1 MKALRLAAIVA
12 VVSLS
17 AAACATNAVTPPGPA
32 ATAHVPL
39 PQGVSDPAK
48 PPAAAAAG
56 DSSCDPYASLRPS
69 ASLPSPGAMPSGSTM
84 AAIRQRGKLR
94 VGVDQ
99 NTFLFGYRDP
109 SSGAIV
115 GFDID
120 IAREVAKAI
129 FGNPDAIQLVAITAA
144 QRIPYV
150 QNGSVDMVVDT
161 MTVNCDRLK
170 QVAFSTIYYD
180 AGQRVLVPKDSTA
193 KGIGDL
199 SNRKVCAAS
208 GSTSIQNIAGA
219 SSRPIPVSV
228 ADWTDCLVMLQQ
240 NQIAAI
246 STDDT
251 ILEGLAA
258 QDPNTKLVG
267 APFTDEPYGI
277 AMNKDNDDLV
287 RFVNGV
293 LQQIRSNG
301 RWSAIYTKW
310 LHVSAPSAPP
320 VRYTD

>member
-1 MKALRLAAIVA
+1 
-12 VVSLS
+12 
-17 AAACATNAVTPPGPA
+17 
-32 ATAHVPL
+32 
-39 PQGVSDPAK
+39 
-48 PPAAAAAG
+48 
-56 DSSCDPYASLRPS
+56 
-69 ASLPSPGAMPSGSTM
+69 M
-84 AAIRQRGKLR
+84 ADIARRGYLK

-109 SSGAIV
+109 ASGAIV

-129 FGNPDAIQLVAITAA
+129 FGNPNKIQLVAITSA

-150 QNGSVDMVVDT
+150 KSGAVDIVVDT
-161 MTVNCDRLK
+161 MTVNCDRLR
-170 QVAFSTIYYD
+170 QVDFSTIYYD

-193 KGIGDL
+193 TGIADL
-199 SNRKVCAAS
+199 GGKKVCAAT
-208 GSTSIQNIAGA
+208 GSTSIQNIAA
-219 SSRPIPVSV
+219 APSHPIPVSV

-240 NQIAAI
+240 GQVAAI

-277 AMNKDNDDLV
+277 AVADKHPDLV

-293 LQQIRSNG
+293 LDHIRRDG
-301 RWSAIYTKW
+301 RWADIYTTW
-310 LHVSAPSAPP
+310 LRIDAPNPP
-320 VRYTD
+320 PARYRD

>member
-1 MKALRLAAIVA
+1 MKAVLSLA
-12 VVSLS
+12 VV
-17 AAACATNAVTPPGPA
+17 AAAVLATAGCASGTASTPSPA
-32 ATAHVPL
+32 ASANVPV
-39 PQGVSDPAK
+39 PQNVSDPAK

-56 DSSCDPYASLRPS
+56 SASCDPYASLRPS
-69 ASLPSPGAMPSGSTM
+69 GSLPSPGAMPSKSAM
-84 AAIRQRGKLR
+84 AKIYQRGTLK

-109 SSGAIV
+109 ASGKII

-129 FGNPDAIQLVAITAA
+129 FGDANKIQLVAITSA
-144 QRIPYV
+144 QRIPDV
-150 QNGSVDMVVDT
+150 RDGTVDMVAET

-170 QVAFSTIYYD
+170 QVDFSTIYYD

-193 KGIGDL
+193 NSIADL
-199 SNRKVCAAS
+199 GNRKVCAAT
-208 GSTSIQNIAGA
+208 GSTSIQNIAA
-219 SSRPIPVSV
+219 APSHPIPVSV

-240 NQIAAI
+240 NQVAAI

-258 QDPNTKLVG
+258 QDPNTKMVG

-277 AMNKDNDDLV
+277 AISQDNPDLV

-293 LQQIRSNG
+293 LEQIRSNG
-301 RWSAIYTKW
+301 RWAAIYSQW
-310 LHVSAPSAPP
+310 LQVNAPAPPP
-320 VRYTD
+320 VRYKD